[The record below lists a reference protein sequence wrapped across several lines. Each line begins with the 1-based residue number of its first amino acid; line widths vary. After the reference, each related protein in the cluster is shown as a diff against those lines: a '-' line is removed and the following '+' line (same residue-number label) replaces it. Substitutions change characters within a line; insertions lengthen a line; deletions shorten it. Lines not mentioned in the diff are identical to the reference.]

1 MSLKIL
7 LDNYLNIV
15 IIITM
20 FKYEQT
26 INGTI
31 YVYEVT
37 SYWDKKK
44 QQARQKRVCTG
55 KKDPKTGEFFPSKSC
70 RQARDCRD
78 FGNYYL
84 LKTIADRIGLTKIL
98 TEVYPDI
105 WNELLTCIFYE
116 ISERKP
122 LYLCGTWSESTQTP
136 GNTILSSPRISELL
150 QNLGARDRDR
160 MEFFTEWAKH
170 RAEEEYLAFD
180 ITSISSYSKLIK
192 YLEYGYN
199 RDGEQLPQINLG
211 MLFGETSLLPIFYS
225 IHQGSIRDIRTLKN
239 MITFAEH
246 MEIKK
251 IRFIMDK
258 GFYSEAN
265 IREMLKNL
273 VKFAISVPFTTLL
286 AKSLVDKVRKTITAP
301 SNSFA
306 INGDIIY
313 ATRCSIKQFDASLNA
328 FIYYNERSFLDA
340 KESLLKRIM
349 GLELELSE
357 KKKLPRNFIHP
368 CQKYLTIRNSKKG
381 LIIRRNEHAIA
392 EHLRY
397 SGYLVIISNDLTDV
411 CETLH
416 TYRSKDTVERA
427 FDNLKNELDLKR
439 LRVHSELAMTGRV
452 FLCFLSLILHSWIDR
467 RMKEMKLYKKWT
479 QEEVMCELKRLK
491 IIELSDNKTIM
502 TEISKNQS
510 KLFKVF
516 QIPSPTIT

>member
-1 MSLKIL
+1 M
-7 LDNYLNIV
+7 YR
-15 IIITM
+15 
-20 FKYEQT
+20 FEQT
-26 INGTI
+26 IKGTV
-31 YVYEVT
+31 YVYEIT
-37 SYWDKKK
+37 AYWDKKK
-44 QQARQKRVCTG
+44 QQARQKRICIG
-55 KKDPKTGEFFPSKSC
+55 KKDPHTGEFIPSKSR

-84 LKTIADRIGLTKIL
+84 LKMIADKIGLIKIL
-98 TEVYPDI
+98 TKVYPDI
-105 WNELLTCIFYE
+105 WNQILTCIFYE

-122 LYLCGTWSESTQTP
+122 LYLCGPWSESTQTP
-136 GNTILSSPRISELL
+136 DNIVLSSPRISELL
-150 QNLGARDRDR
+150 QNLGTRDRDR
-160 MEFFTEWAKH
+160 MDFFNEWAKH

-180 ITSISSYSKLIK
+180 ITSISSYSQLIK

-225 IHQGSIRDIRTLKN
+225 IHQGSIRDMRTLKN
-239 MITFAEH
+239 MIIFAEH
-246 MEIKK
+246 MKIKK

-258 GFYSEAN
+258 GFYSETN
-265 IREMLKNL
+265 IREMLKNH

-286 AKSLVDKVRKTITAP
+286 AKSLVDKFRDTITAS

-313 ATRCSIKQFDASLNA
+313 ATRCTIKQFDVSLNA

-349 GLELELSE
+349 RLELELSE
-357 KKKLPRNFIHP
+357 KKKLPKNFTHL
-368 CQKYLTIRNSKKG
+368 CQKYLTIRNGKKG

-397 SGYLVIISNDLTDV
+397 LGYFVIISNDLTDAG
-411 CETLH
+411 ETLH
-416 TYRSKDTVERA
+416 KYRSKDAVERA

-452 FLCFLSLILHSWIDR
+452 FLCFLSLILHSYINK
-467 RMKEMKLYKKWT
+467 RMKETNLYKKWT

-502 TEISKNQS
+502 TEVSKNQS
-510 KLFKVF
+510 KIFKLF
-516 QIPSPTIT
+516 QIPVPSIT